1 MGAAGKSACGPWR
14 GDWEP
19 PAVLCGAREW
29 TGEAREE
36 DRQVRGGEGT
46 ELRQEES
53 AQFSVV
59 HRLGLKS
66 SEGAIERLMRAVGLS
81 TGGCGWL
88 SWPGW
93 RPGDLRMGSAG
104 PWGWKQQLAWRG
116 PRSGFSGNSPG
127 PEGNGLRG
135 ACLFRAVH
143 PGVFPGSPSASDFPD
158 RCLLMRGPTRAHHL
172 GAPGHLK
179 IAQGQER
186 HRGGSVSL
194 RNPAGGD
201 SLPQSRAWSACGST
215 CCAGGAGGLRDLCPS
230 ASQSC
235 WTKLLL
241 KVPEPSPKYTVLVVY
256 IHLNWIACPF
266 VM

>member
-1 MGAAGKSACGPWR
+1 M
-14 GDWEP
+14 
-19 PAVLCGAREW
+19 LCGARERA
-29 TGEAREE
+29 GEAWEE
-36 DRQVRGGEGT
+36 DRQVLGQGGEGT

-53 AQFSVV
+53 GQFSVV

-66 SEGAIERLMRAVGLS
+66 SEGAVERLMRAVGLS

-104 PWGWKQQLAWRG
+104 PWGWKQQLAWRC
-116 PRSGFSGNSPG
+116 PCSGFSGNFPG
-127 PEGNGLRG
+127 PEGNSLRG
-135 ACLFRAVH
+135 ACLFRAIH
-143 PGVFPGSPSASDFPD
+143 PGVFPGSPSASGFPD

-194 RNPAGGD
+194 RNPAGDD
-201 SLPQSRAWSACGST
+201 SLPSEQGVVSLWFHLPCRGSRGPEGPLSLCITELLDQTSPEGSRT
-215 CCAGGAGGLRDLCPS
+215 LPKVHCPS
-230 ASQSC
+230 RLHPF
-235 WTKLLL
+235 KLDCL
-241 KVPEPSPKYTVLVVY
+241 S
-256 IHLNWIACPF
+256 IHD
-266 VM
+266 VKSSKR